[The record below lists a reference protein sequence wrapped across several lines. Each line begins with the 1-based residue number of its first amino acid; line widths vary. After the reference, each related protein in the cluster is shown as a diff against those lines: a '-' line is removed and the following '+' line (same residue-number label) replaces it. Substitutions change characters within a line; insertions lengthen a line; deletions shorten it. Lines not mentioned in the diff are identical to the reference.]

1 MTGVDWGS
9 TRLAPSIKRTVGTP
23 LVGTGLVDD
32 GAASR
37 LRAVS
42 VTTVE
47 ELLGLIAANPRA
59 VIGFLPGI
67 DLPQVQADGA
77 VQARSSIL
85 AKFDEFRG
93 AKFALGAR
101 FPADLDVE
109 QVSSAVYAET
119 WIAETLSS
127 PAVQPDTAREVI
139 LDCFGPIRAQGDRGT
154 CVAHAVCAVA
164 ECQEKRVTGK
174 SIDLSEQ
181 FVYWTAKS
189 NDGDPNGEGTWLH
202 VAMPVTERDGA
213 CLEAVWPYYPT
224 PIPGNES
231 QGPPPTS
238 ATADAESH
246 LLREPREL
254 APRNS
259 SQIRASL
266 DEGRPAAIAL
276 PVFDNWESNPY
287 TDTTGLI
294 PMPLPDSV
302 LAGGHAMCATG
313 YVWDPDFAGGGYFL
327 MRNSWGT
334 RWAPDSPAA
343 PGYGALPFLYVDRY
357 GAEAWTTDV

>member
-1 MTGVDWGS
+1 MAGIGWGD
-9 TRLAPSIKRTVGTP
+9 TELAPSIKRRVGTP

-32 GAASR
+32 EVAAR

-47 ELLGLIAANPRA
+47 EFLGLIAANPRA

-77 VQARSSIL
+77 IQARSSIL

-93 AKFALGAR
+93 VKFALGAR
-101 FPADLDVE
+101 FPADLDVKRLA
-109 QVSSAVYAET
+109 SAEYAET

-127 PAVQPDTAREVI
+127 PAAKPEMAREVV
-139 LDCFGPIRAQGDRGT
+139 LDCFGPIRDQGDRGT

-164 ECQEKRVTGK
+164 ECQEKRVTGE

-189 NDGDPNGEGTWLH
+189 NDGDPDGEGTWLH
-202 VAMPVTERDGA
+202 VSMPVTERDGA
-213 CLEAVWPYYPT
+213 CLEAVWPYNPT
-224 PIPGNES
+224 PAPGNES
-231 QGPPPTS
+231 QGPPS
-238 ATADAESH
+238 AGATTDAERH
-246 LLREPREL
+246 LLREPREI
-254 APRNS
+254 APRDS
-259 SQIRASL
+259 SQIRTSL
-266 DEGRPAAIAL
+266 DQGRPVAIAL
-276 PVFDNWESNPY
+276 PVFDNWESNPN

-313 YVWDPDFAGGGYFL
+313 YAWDPDFAGGGYL
-327 MRNSWGT
+327 LIRNSWGT